1 MPWCDKT
8 RNLQSATPI
17 VAERKGP
24 HLCFQV
30 DLELLTTLHATLAA
44 LQTAL
49 CRPQPVAAGWLW
61 QALSEEGQIEAHA
74 ALRAAM
80 IRRPSW
86 RNSKSLKLPTSA
98 EANTAR
104 SLVQRRWTA
113 VRWRASGRC
122 WPPPTAAAAPQQR
135 PPP

>member
-8 RNLQSATPI
+8 RNLQSAAPI

-24 HLCFQV
+24 LICVFQV

-49 CRPQPVAAGWLW
+49 CRPQPVAASWLW
-61 QALSEEGQIEAHA
+61 QALSEEGKIEAHA

-86 RNSKSLKLPTSA
+86 RNSKSFRSCPRPPRLTLR
-98 EANTAR
+98 AR
-104 SLVQRRWTA
+104 WCSGGGRRCA
-113 VRWRASGRC
+113 GEPRV
-122 WPPPTAAAAPQQR
+122 APQQR